1 MAQSRP
7 RSRRAPAHRTRA
19 PWYRHKHTVSVADM
33 LAALRRALLAA
44 QYQHGHPDRHTP
56 RSIPRRPAH
65 PARPRRIT
73 PKHEVITELKF
84 QGTALGDQIVF
95 TNKLLRGDTEVG
107 HEGAVCTVT
116 SVERQEMQCI
126 ATFSLR
132 GGQITAQALVHL
144 GDPTSYL
151 VAVTGGSGRYEG
163 AEGQIEVRPVTQDSG
178 IHIFHLKD

>member
-1 MAQSRP
+1 MGKRLSVLGAAIALVALAVGVVS
-7 RSRRAPAHRTRA
+7 PAWGSSGDKETRF
-19 PWYRHKHTVSVADM
+19 R
-33 LAALRRALLAA
+33 LLA
-44 QYQHGHPDRHTP
+44 
-56 RSIPRRPAH
+56 
-65 PARPRRIT
+65 
-73 PKHEVITELKF
+73 VITELKF

-144 GDPTSYL
+144 GDPAPYL

>member
-1 MAQSRP
+1 MGKRLSVLGAAIALVALAVGVVS
-7 RSRRAPAHRTRA
+7 PAWGSSGDKETTFR
-19 PWYRHKHTVSVADM
+19 
-33 LAALRRALLAA
+33 LLA
-44 QYQHGHPDRHTP
+44 
-56 RSIPRRPAH
+56 
-65 PARPRRIT
+65 
-73 PKHEVITELKF
+73 VITELKF

-144 GDPTSYL
+144 GDPTPYL